1 MTPFYNV
8 IRSFPKKRL
17 FLGKMGTDTLSA
29 AEGTARAKRTSTPL
43 EGGPGTP
50 AGGVSPLEAECDIS
64 ADSVK
69 SPVEVTWG
77 SG

>member
-8 IRSFPKKRL
+8 IQWFPKKRVSL
-17 FLGKMGTDTLSA
+17 VKMGTDTLSA
-29 AEGTARAKRTSTPL
+29 AEGTARAKGTSTPL

-64 ADSVK
+64 AGSVK
-69 SPVEVTWG
+69 SPIEVTWG